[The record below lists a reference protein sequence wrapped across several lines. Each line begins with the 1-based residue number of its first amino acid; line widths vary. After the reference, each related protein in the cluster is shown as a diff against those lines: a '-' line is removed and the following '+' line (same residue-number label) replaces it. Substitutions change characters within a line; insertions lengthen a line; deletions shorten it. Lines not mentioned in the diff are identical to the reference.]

1 MWGSE
6 AVQGLQDIVEGG
18 KRRGWVQIRGEN
30 VIDLFMN
37 FSTKSGLG
45 KMGLVSPTLVERG
58 PGHRV
63 GVLDR
68 GLMWKG
74 QRGPCVT
81 KFVQQRIALQKL
93 VLASLIRTRVG

>member
-18 KRRGWVQIRGEN
+18 KRRGWAQIRGEN

-37 FSTKSGLG
+37 FSIKSGLG
-45 KMGLVSPTLVERG
+45 KKGLVSQTLVERG
-58 PGHRV
+58 LAVAGPGHMV

-68 GLMWKG
+68 GLM
-74 QRGPCVT
+74 
-81 KFVQQRIALQKL
+81 
-93 VLASLIRTRVG
+93 